1 MKKIT
6 LLFICILMI
15 VFVNGQTAEEIVQKH
30 IEKTGGEKAWN
41 EIKSIQMN
49 AKLNSSGGLI
59 DIVSINKKGKFVG
72 LRKMNGEYVV
82 DFAFDGAIRWET
94 NFRSMKPQKR
104 SEEASLRS
112 KKGAKDFPSDFIVAK
127 KYGYKIELMG
137 EENIQGED
145 CYHLQLTKGKIPK
158 NGKLVD
164 DVSISYISKKT
175 FLQVLVERE
184 YKRGAHESTLYT
196 YYSDYRE
203 VDGILLPFSINQ
215 IIDESHMV
223 IQVDSYEINGKIDES
238 VFDFKQ

>member
-6 LLFICILMI
+6 LLFTCILMI
-15 VFVNGQTAEEIVQKH
+15 FFANAQTAEEIVQKH

-41 EIKSIQMN
+41 KIESIKMK
-49 AKLNSSGGLI
+49 AKLNFPGGLVE
-59 DIVSINKKGKFVG
+59 IVSINKKNKFVG
-72 LRKMNGEYVV
+72 LRKMDGEFVV
-82 DFAFDGAIRWET
+82 DFAFDGKIRWET
-94 NFRSMKPQKR
+94 NFKTMKPEKR
-104 SEEASLRS
+104 SQEATLRA

-145 CYHLQLTKGKIPK
+145 CYHLQLTKGKITK
-158 NGKLVD
+158 NGKLID

-175 FLQVLVERE
+175 FLQVLVESD

-196 YYSDYRE
+196 YYNDYKE

-215 IIDESHMV
+215 IIDESNMAIRV
-223 IQVDSYEINGKIDES
+223 VSYEINGKIDDSIFE
-238 VFDFKQ
+238 FKE